1 MRNWLTYSI
10 SCALGVA
17 FYFLFGN
24 SPWFGT
30 LTVAATDIMLSVS
43 SVLLIVVVFTTL
55 SAAAASF
62 AARHDIGLKTFLL
75 TLLWG
80 VGTTLLLS
88 IAAALVFLTMPAS
101 VPATFPLENSGA
113 VLLSNTIVLRV
124 LSFRNITLAAIAAA
138 VVTGFAIRPTSSIFS
153 PIYSIANSL
162 SEVSYRLCLELSR
175 FWWIPIFFMSARW
188 TALTAETGVSGNWV
202 STFFIF
208 ALIAVFGLLPLAY
221 FAATGFKHNPYSR
234 MFRLLPAA
242 LPAFLSG
249 GFVFAAAPFYTTVRN
264 NLGVQKR
271 VTALSAVESA
281 FFAKGGSAACA
292 TLLTCF
298 LLFGPASLNTGL
310 ARLLPVALACSLFS
324 ILCSMAPGSEIL
336 FISVFALNLLGSGPV
351 PVSPAMAA
359 LPLCAGT
366 AALINTLSAG
376 LAADVCSVNLK
387 AGTFVYRKD
396 MI

>member
-24 SPWFGT
+24 YPWFGV
-30 LTVAATDIMLSVS
+30 LTAAAADIMLSVS

-55 SAAAASF
+55 SAAVASF
-62 AARHDIGLKTFLL
+62 AARRDIGLKTFLL
-75 TLLWG
+75 SLLWG

-88 IAAALVFLTMPAS
+88 IAASLAFLTMPAA
-101 VPATFPLENSGA
+101 VPATFPPEDFRTA
-113 VLLSNTIVLRV
+113 FLSNTIILKV
-124 LSFRNITLAAIAAA
+124 LSLRNITLAAIAAA
-138 VVTGFAIRPTSSIFS
+138 VITGYAVRPTSSIFG

-162 SEVSYRLCLELSR
+162 SEVSYRLCLDLSR
-175 FWWIPIFFMSARW
+175 FWWLPLFFMSARW
-188 TALTAETGVSGNWV
+188 TSVTVQSGFSGNWL

-221 FAATGFKHNPYSR
+221 FAATGFRHNPYSR

-249 GFVFAAAPFYTTVRN
+249 GFVFAAVPFYTTVRN

-271 VTALSAVESA
+271 VTALTAVESA

-292 TLLTCF
+292 TLFTCF
-298 LLFGPASLNTGL
+298 VLFGPSSLHSGL
-310 ARLLPVALACSLFS
+310 ARLLPVALSCSLFS
-324 ILCSMAPGSEIL
+324 IICSMAPGSEIL
-336 FISVFALNLLGSGPV
+336 FISVYALNYLGSGSV

-359 LPLCAGT
+359 LPLFAGT
-366 AALINTLSAG
+366 AALINALSAG